1 MCKPQP
7 RALILEVSKA
17 NAEDSDTM
25 IKITPGSNTLADWR
39 KIYWGAPFTLVSDAE
54 GIINAGA
61 EAVQNIIRR
70 GAPVYGINTGFGK
83 LASVRIDDAQLS
95 LLQKNLILSHS
106 VGVGENVAPQVVR
119 LIGALKVA
127 SLSHGASGARLTTIR
142 MIEKLISLDL
152 IPAVPGQGSVGAS
165 GDLAP
170 LAHFVSSMMGIG
182 EFIVDGRPVPSSELL
197 AKHNLMPLELA
208 PKEGLALLNGTQV
221 STALALAGL
230 FEAERAFEAALITGA
245 LSLDAAKGTDTP
257 FDPRIHALRPHA
269 GQRDVAATL
278 KKLIAGSEIRESHRN
293 CSKVQDPYCLRCM
306 PQVMGSCLDAL
317 RHSGGILAIEA
328 QSVSDNPLLFDNGDV
343 LSGGNFHAEP
353 VAFAAD
359 YLALAIV
366 EIGSMSERRS
376 SMLLDSSLSG
386 LPAFLTHDP
395 GLNSGLMM
403 GQITA
408 AALTSENKQKATPAV
423 IDTIPTSAN
432 QEDHVSMATHG
443 ARRTIPMAYNTQT
456 IIGIELMTAAQACD
470 FHAPLRSS
478 EALEKVR
485 TALRA
490 VVPHLNEDRRQAPDI
505 AAATKLVRSGELVDA
520 VGRELFPTN

>member
-1 MCKPQP
+1 MTI
-7 RALILEVSKA
+7 AIV
-17 NAEDSDTM
+17 
-25 IKITPGSNTLADWR
+25 PGSNTLADWR
-39 KIYWGAPFTLVSDAE
+39 RIYWGSPFQLSGAADSR
-54 GIINAGA
+54 INAGA
-61 EAVQNIIRR
+61 EAVQNIIRK

-83 LASVRIDDAQLS
+83 LASVRIENDQLA
-95 LLQKNLILSHS
+95 LLQRNLILSHS
-106 VGVGENVAPQVVR
+106 VGVGDYLPSQVVR

-127 SLSHGASGARLTTIR
+127 SLSHGASGARLATIR
-142 MIEKLISLDL
+142 MIEKLIELDL
-152 IPAVPGQGSVGAS
+152 IPAVPAQGSVGAS

-182 EFIVDGRPVPSSELL
+182 EFIVDGEAVASAEIL
-197 AKHNLMPLELA
+197 ARHGLTPLVLA

-221 STALALAGL
+221 STALALAGF
-230 FEAERAFEAALITGA
+230 FETERAFEAAIVTGV
-245 LSLDAAKGTDTP
+245 LSLEGAKGTDTP

-269 GQRDVAATL
+269 GQVDVAAAL
-278 KKLIAGSEIRESHRN
+278 KALVAGSEIRESHRN

-317 RHSGGILAIEA
+317 RHSSSILAIEA

-376 SMLLDSSLSG
+376 SMLLDTSLSG
-386 LPAFLTHDP
+386 LPAFLTRDA

-443 ARRTIPMAYNTQT
+443 ARRTLPMAQNTQT
-456 IIGIELMTAAQACD
+456 IVGIELMTAVQACD

-478 EALEKVR
+478 EALER
-485 TALRA
+485 ARSTLRA
-490 VVPHLNEDRRQAPDI
+490 IVPHLEEDRRQSPDI
-505 AAATKLVRSGELVDA
+505 AAATKLVRSGALVDA
-520 VGRELFPTN
+520 VGRDLLPTI

>member
-1 MCKPQP
+1 MITIKPG
-7 RALILEVSKA
+7 A
-17 NAEDSDTM
+17 
-25 IKITPGSNTLADWR
+25 NTLADWR
-39 KIYWGAPFTLVSDAE
+39 RIYWGASFKLSAE
-54 GIINAGA
+54 AYSQVNAGA

-83 LASVRIDDAQLS
+83 LASVRIGDDQLA

-106 VGVGENVAPQVVR
+106 VGVGDNLAPQVVR

-127 SLSHGASGARLTTIR
+127 SLSHGASGARLETIR
-142 MIEKLISLDL
+142 MIENLIALNL
-152 IPAVPGQGSVGAS
+152 IPSVPAQGSVGAS

-170 LAHFVSSMMGIG
+170 LAHFVSAMMGIG
-182 EFIVDGRPVPSSELL
+182 EFLVDGKSVPSLELL
-197 AKHNLMPLELA
+197 SKNDLTPLILA

-221 STALALAGL
+221 STALALAGF

-245 LSLDAAKGTDTP
+245 LSLDGAKGTDTP
-257 FDPRIHALRPHA
+257 FDPRIHALRPHP
-269 GQRDVAATL
+269 GQKDVAATL
-278 KKLIAGSEIRESHRN
+278 KALIAGSEIRESHRD

-317 RHSGGILAIEA
+317 RHSGSILAIEA

-366 EIGSMSERRS
+366 EVGSMSERRS

-386 LPAFLTHDP
+386 LPAFLTRDA

-443 ARRTIPMAYNTQT
+443 ARRTVPMAQNTQA
-456 IIGIELMTAAQACD
+456 IIGIELMTAVQACD

-478 EALEKVR
+478 EALER
-485 TALRA
+485 ARSALRA
-490 VVPHLNEDRRQAPDI
+490 VVPHLEEDRRQAPDI
-505 AAATKLVRSGELVDA
+505 AAATNLVRSGALVES
-520 VGRELFPTN
+520 VGRDFFPII